1 MIPDRTIKLTL
12 ADMAG
17 FRQEFTN
24 LRSLYDFAIK
34 ERDVWK
40 DHSQAVESKQRT
52 NNPTVQAFS
61 YFQTLVTKIEQ
72 WQESLDS
79 WDDNQF
85 KQQFTTLQQ
94 SVFQPLPQRWLW
106 SGNPCVQP
114 FIQCFLEHNPQ
125 VAVAFLNYVVNNKVS
140 MSQNDSNAFK
150 GAMLG
155 YEFSNQASEI
165 TKRRN
170 GEKTSLGHLRN
181 AFADSKNELFTEV
194 SELKDNFQKWEA
206 DAKADSTQIH
216 RVNKKLNA
224 RTIRKQNKSFEEN
237 LHSWASTVSEL
248 EKTYEEKL
256 RLKKPAEYW
265 KSAADKYKNQGFIA
279 AFFLIAVC
287 LVALFFG
294 ISFFQSWLSAQEL
307 QLKLNTLQGAILF
320 GSIAAIFTFMVK
332 VLAKI
337 TFSSFHLMRD
347 AEEREQLTYLYLS
360 LTHESEIDK
369 ESRDIVLQALFS
381 RSETGL
387 LSQEQGPKM
396 PMAEMM
402 SIATKGSKN
411 G

>member
-40 DHSQAVESKQRT
+40 EHSQAVESKQRT

-61 YFQTLVTKIEQ
+61 YFQTLVTNIEQ
-72 WQESLDS
+72 WQGSLDS
-79 WDDNQF
+79 WDDGQL
-85 KQQFTTLQQ
+85 KQQLATLQQ

-106 SGNPCVQP
+106 SGNPCAQP
-114 FIQCFLEHNPQ
+114 YIQCFLKHNPQ
-125 VAVAFLNYVVNNKVS
+125 VAVAFLNYVVNNKVA
-140 MSQNDSNAFK
+140 MNQNDSNAFK

-194 SELKDNFQKWEA
+194 SELKDNFQQWEA
-206 DAKADSTQIH
+206 GTKAEARKIH
-216 RVNKKLNA
+216 RVSKKLNA
-224 RTIRKQNKSFEEN
+224 RIIRKQNKSFDDH
-237 LHSWASTVSEL
+237 LHTWAGTISEL

-265 KSAADKYKNQGFIA
+265 KTAAEKYRTQGFVAAIFLGVVCFIA
-279 AFFLIAVC
+279 LMIGIDFFK
-287 LVALFFG
+287 G
-294 ISFFQSWLSAQEL
+294 WLTAQEL
-307 QLKLNTLQGAILF
+307 KLKLNTLQGAILF
-320 GSIAAIFTFMVK
+320 GSIAAIFTFVVR
-332 VLAKI
+332 VLAKV

-360 LTHESEIDK
+360 LTHEAEIDK

-396 PMAEMM
+396 PMAEMI
-402 SIATKGSKN
+402 SLATKGNKN

>member
-12 ADMAG
+12 SDMAG

-40 DHSQAVESKQRT
+40 EHSQAVESKQRT

-72 WQESLDS
+72 WQESLDN
-79 WDDNQF
+79 WDDSQF

-94 SVFQPLPQRWLW
+94 SVFQPLHQRWLW

-125 VAVAFLNYVVNNKVS
+125 VAVAFLDYVVNNKVA
-140 MSQNDSNAFK
+140 MSQNDSNTFK

-194 SELKDNFQKWEA
+194 SELKGNFQKWEA
-206 DAKADSTQIH
+206 DAKAESTKIH

-237 LHSWASTVSEL
+237 LHSWANTVSEL

-265 KSAADKYKNQGFIA
+265 KSAADKYKKQGIFAATLLTMVCIIA
-279 AFFLIAVC
+279 
-287 LVALFFG
+287 LVIG
-294 ISFFQSWLSAQEL
+294 IDFFQSWLSAQEL
-307 QLKLNTLQGAILF
+307 QLKLNTL
-320 GSIAAIFTFMVK
+320 
-332 VLAKI
+332 
-337 TFSSFHLMRD
+337 
-347 AEEREQLTYLYLS
+347 
-360 LTHESEIDK
+360 
-369 ESRDIVLQALFS
+369 
-381 RSETGL
+381 
-387 LSQEQGPKM
+387 
-396 PMAEMM
+396 
-402 SIATKGSKN
+402 
-411 G
+411 